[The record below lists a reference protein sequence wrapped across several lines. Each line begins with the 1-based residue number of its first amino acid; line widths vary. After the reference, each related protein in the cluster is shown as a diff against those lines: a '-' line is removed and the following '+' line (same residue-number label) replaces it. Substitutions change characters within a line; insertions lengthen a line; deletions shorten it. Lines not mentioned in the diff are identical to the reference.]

1 VNREDVAK
9 IPSSVEERAEVS
21 ARHGKLIEMQNPTV
35 LQLLLGRELRRLREA
50 RGWTLS
56 EAVEVLGNQ
65 ATKLSRLENGQS
77 SVRPLDVRILCEALG
92 ATAEET
98 AWAVETAKHCN
109 QRGRWGGYRSIW
121 GKHFRMAVDLEQD
134 ATVINV
140 YQTELIPGLLQT
152 EDYIRVVF
160 AAMSKQYSSETVEM
174 GIKARLE
181 RQQVLTRPDLPQVDF
196 VMSES
201 AVARQVGDD
210 SVMRDQLDHI
220 IEVAKRPNVHVRVLP
235 FKARTFTP
243 EVVFSFQM
251 FRIQS
256 PGKARP
262 LEVVYDEDYEDGRYR
277 DDDESINTYGNLWQ
291 RLVGAALSPAESIEL
306 LRDRRQD
313 SGSPGHG

>member
-1 VNREDVAK
+1 
-9 IPSSVEERAEVS
+9 
-21 ARHGKLIEMQNPTV
+21 MQNPTV

-109 QRGRWGGYRSIW
+109 QRGRWGGHKSIYR
-121 GKHFRMAVDLEQD
+121 KYFRMAVDLEQD
-134 ATVINV
+134 ATVINN
-140 YQTELIPGLLQT
+140 YQAEIVTGLLQT
-152 EDYIRVVF
+152 EDYARVVLT
-160 AAMSKQYSSETVEM
+160 ALNGPYSHETVEM
-174 GIKARLE
+174 GVKARLE
-181 RQQVLTRPDLPQVDF
+181 RQQVLTKPDPPQANF

-201 AVARQVGDD
+201 AVVRQVGDN
-210 SVMRDQLDHI
+210 SVMCDQLEHI

-243 EVVFSFQM
+243 EVVFPFQM

-262 LEVVYDEDYEDGRYR
+262 LEVVYDEYYDDGRYR
-277 DDDESINTYGNLWQ
+277 DDDESVTTYGNLWQ
-291 RLVGAALSPAESIEL
+291 RLVGAALDPAQSTEMLLGL
-306 LRDRRQD
+306 LRDRRQN
-313 SGSPGHG
+313 